1 LPMFLFP
8 LDYLRLAVLAL
19 LAAALAALWPA
30 WRLSRTPPAQ
40 LLGVFRHER

>member
-1 LPMFLFP
+1 MYLFP
-8 LDYLRLAVLAL
+8 MDYLRLGVLAL

-30 WRLSRTPPAQ
+30 WRLSRMPPVR